1 MKETIQSIISNKL
14 ITTVF
19 QPIFDIENE
28 VIVGY
33 EALTRDPENTT
44 LYTPD
49 LLFQA
54 AEKYNFLSELDLLCR
69 ANAIS
74 QFVELKLIG
83 KLFINIYLN
92 VMLNKDHPYGET
104 IKLVEQS
111 GLSPQQVAIE
121 ISEKISFSK

>member
-14 ITTVF
+14 ITTAF

-33 EALTRDPENTT
+33 EALTRGPKKTP
-44 LYTPD
+44 LYSPD

-54 AEKYNFLSELDLLCR
+54 AEQYNLLSELDLLCR

-74 QFVELKLIG
+74 QFVDLKLTG
-83 KLFINIYLN
+83 KLFINICLN
-92 VMLNKDHPYGET
+92 VMLNKD
-104 IKLVEQS
+104 
-111 GLSPQQVAIE
+111 
-121 ISEKISFSK
+121 